1 MLDVIINNIEKNSL
15 NLNNP
20 QYFYSTYFSA
30 VMDKE
35 EKKPKKTLNDRL
47 KKIVKLVKFK
57 NH

>member
-35 EKKPKKTLNDRL
+35 EKNQRKHLM
-47 KKIVKLVKFK
+47 IG
-57 NH
+57 